1 MKFKLIKIKKSKW
14 VIMFSD
20 KIIISL
26 IISFLS
32 ANCYSQS
39 KIFGIVTEK
48 ENNAIA
54 YANVTLQNENSQVI
68 VNYTSTD
75 DKGSYKLSTNKIG
88 KFILTFSAL
97 NYESISIPI
106 ELSREVTQINENATL
121 KYKPTELNEVTIIT
135 ERPITIKKDTI
146 VFDAKAF
153 AQGNERVVED
163 LLKKIPGLSI
173 SKEGTIK
180 VGNQE
185 VEKVMIEGD
194 DFFEKGYQLLTK
206 NMPANPI
213 DKIELYQHYSKNK
226 HLKGIEKSEKVALN
240 LKLKEDAKRQWF
252 GNMDV
257 GYGLISN
264 DRYVVRGNLM
274 NFGKRNK
281 YYFLTNLNNIGEEA
295 ISDINHLIRPYNEGE
310 VIAIGDG
317 QSANSLIH
325 LSSQLPELKEKRINF
340 NNAEMTS
347 LNAIYNLTDKIKI
360 KTLGFYYSDENDFF
374 RNSFESF
381 SVANISFQNTEN
393 LKLRNNKITG
403 FGKLDL
409 TYDISKTKTFNFIG
423 KYNAT
428 NEDKKSNINFNG
440 DLLNEKLQSN
450 NLLLDQK
457 IGFVNKFKSNKVFL
471 LSGRYINEKTPQN
484 YAANQFL
491 YQSLFNQTANNLAQ
505 ISENRMQFIGV
516 DAHLLDR
523 KKNGDLLEI
532 RLGNQYREDFL
543 LSTFSLKQDE
553 ILLENPVQYQNNL
566 RYNTNDF
573 FINSKYLFHF
583 NNISLQTQADFHQLY
598 NGLKTSE
605 KASKQTP
612 SFINPRVSLNWEIN
626 KKNSISTSYSFNKTN
641 ASILDVYSNYIHT
654 GFRIFEKGLGNF
666 NQLDAST
673 ITFNYSL
680 GNWGEHF
687 FANTII
693 GYTDNNDFY
702 STNSQAIQDYS
713 KTDKIIIKDR
723 ENIFFS
729 SNIDKYFK
737 RISTNFK
744 VILSGSKTQFK
755 NIVNNSELRK
765 VNTNSLN
772 IGYELRSGFKGFFN
786 YHIGTRWDHSIV
798 NTTTTNSNT
807 NNTSFLDLSFV
818 FNDKFNCQIQTER
831 YFFGNIDKNRNTYYF
846 IDLESRYMIYKN
858 KLSISLLGN
867 NLFDTSRFIDYS
879 ISDTSISKSEYKI
892 VSRYVL
898 LKIEYHF

>member
-1 MKFKLIKIKKSKW
+1 M
-14 VIMFSD
+14 
-20 KIIISL
+20 
-26 IISFLS
+26 SFFL
-32 ANCYSQS
+32 ANGYSQA

-48 ENNAIA
+48 ENSVIA
-54 YANVTLQNENSQVI
+54 YANVTLKNENSQVI
-68 VNYTSTD
+68 INYTSTD
-75 DKGSYKLSTNKIG
+75 DKGAYKLSTNKTG
-88 KFILTFSAL
+88 KYILTFSAL
-97 NYESISIPI
+97 NYENISIPLD
-106 ELSREVTQINENATL
+106 LSGEVAQINKNATL
-121 KYKPTELNEVTIIT
+121 TFKPMELNEVNIIT

-146 VFDAKAF
+146 TFDAKAF

-213 DKIELYQHYSKNK
+213 DKIEIYQHYSKNK

-257 GYGLISN
+257 GYGLIPKN
-264 DRYVVRGNLM
+264 RYVVRGNLM
-274 NFGKRNK
+274 NFGKKNK

-295 ISDINHLIRPYNEGE
+295 IGDINHLIRPYNEGE
-310 VIAIGDG
+310 VSAIGDG

-381 SVANISFQNTEN
+381 SVGNISFQNTEN

-409 TYDISKTKTFNFIG
+409 TYDLSKTKTFYFIG
-423 KYNAT
+423 KCNAT
-428 NEDKKSNINFNG
+428 NEDKKSDLNFNG

-491 YQSLFNQTANNLAQ
+491 YQSLFNQKANNLAQ
-505 ISENRMQFIGV
+505 IIENRMQFIGL

-532 RLGNQYREDFL
+532 RLGNQYREDYL
-543 LSTFSLKQDE
+543 ISTFSLKQDE
-553 ILLENPVQYQNNL
+553 ILLENPLLYQNNL
-566 RYNTNDF
+566 RYNTNDL
-573 FINSKYLFHF
+573 FINSKYLFNF

-598 NGLKTSE
+598 NGLKTPE
-605 KASKQTP
+605 KLSKQTP
-612 SFINPRVSLNWEIN
+612 SFINPRVSLSWEIN
-626 KKNSISTSYSFNKTN
+626 KNNSISASYSFNKTN

-654 GFRIFEKGLGNF
+654 GFRIFEKGTGNF
-666 NQLDAST
+666 NQLDASSM
-673 ITFNYSL
+673 IFNYNW
-680 GNWGEHF
+680 GNWGEKF

-693 GYTDNNDFY
+693 GYTKNNDFY
-702 STNSQAIQDYS
+702 STNSQSLQEYT

-729 SNIDKYFK
+729 SNFDKYLK
-737 RISTNFK
+737 PIHTNFK
-744 VILSGSKTQFK
+744 VIFSGSKTQFK
-755 NIVNNSELRK
+755 NIVNNSDLRNIN
-765 VNTNSLN
+765 NTSLN

-786 YHIGTRWDHSIV
+786 YHIGTKWNHSIV
-798 NTTTTNSNT
+798 STTTTNSYT

-818 FNDKFNCQIQTER
+818 FNEKLNCQIETER
-831 YFFGNIDKNRNTYYF
+831 YYFGNIDKKSNTYYF
-846 IDLESRYMIYKN
+846 IDLDARYMIKKN
-858 KLSISLLGN
+858 KLSISILGN
-867 NLFDTSRFIDYS
+867 NLFDTSRFINYS

-898 LKIEYHF
+898 LKLEYKF